1 MARLK
6 VTNPNQIDEAA
17 PKVLF
22 VGFHRIQDG
31 ENLDTREFYGTDE
44 DSVLRQICDAYAAE
58 AIDNMPAAAVL
69 QEHVDLKALLE
80 NLRFTADRAEEVKS
94 QILDANPDEL
104 GAFSSY
110 FTSAE
115 IIRAY
120 LRLNPDEE
128 IEVIEYSPVSVRKF
142 SSVKPANVDVIFYD
156 TDGGIAIAREGDE
169 LIGYFQLENVDNPH
183 PHDYEWE
190 NGFQFEFITPDQAEV
205 LRQRGH
211 GDIVEIF
218 ERQGAV
224 CEG

>member
-44 DSVLRQICDAYAAE
+44 DSVVRQICDAYAAE
-58 AIDNMPAAAVL
+58 AIDTMPAASVL
-69 QEHVDLKALLE
+69 QEHVNLKALLE
-80 NLRFTADRAEEVKS
+80 NLRFTAKRAEEVS
-94 QILDANPDEL
+94 AQILGACPDEL
-104 GAFSSY
+104 GSFSSY
-110 FTSAE
+110 FTPAE

-120 LRLNPDEE
+120 LRLNPDED
-128 IEVIEYSPVSVRKF
+128 IEVIEYSPVSVSKF
-142 SSVKPANVDVIFYD
+142 SSVRPANIEVIFYD
-156 TDGGIAIAREGDE
+156 SGMAISREGEE

-211 GDIVEIF
+211 ADIVDIF
-218 ERQGAV
+218 ENRGAV